1 MVTDEFFFA
10 GFVDGDWLT
19 AGSAQRMRQSAI
31 LQRVERLLV
40 GGWALTPGLFSCSY
54 WLATELL
61 ERIRQPLCD
70 VLSRAAL
77 DFATRHEV
85 DEFSISEK
93 GKAG

>member
-10 GFVDGDWLT
+10 GFVDCDWLT
-19 AGSAQRMRQSAI
+19 AGSAQRMSQSAI
-31 LQRVERLLV
+31 IQRVERLLV
-40 GGWALTPGLFSCSY
+40 GCWAGTLGLFSRSY

-70 VLSRAAL
+70 VLRSAAL

-85 DEFSISEK
+85 DEFAVAEK
-93 GKAG
+93 CKAG